1 MKDHLIWVFLAVMVL
16 ILATRWLPFIFAER
30 LKNAKMIEN
39 VGKQLPAYIM
49 LLLLIYELKPSSF
62 VVWPYALPQVIALL
76 FVIIIHLWQR
86 QVLLSMLVGVIS
98 YLILSST
105 LSI

>member
-49 LLLLIYELKPSSF
+49 LLLLYIE
-62 VVWPYALPQVIALL
+62 
-76 FVIIIHLWQR
+76 VII
-86 QVLLSMLVGVIS
+86 LV
-98 YLILSST
+98 T
-105 LSI
+105 SIY